1 MTTMD
6 AQTRALLS
14 ESLRELLGAGDRAR
28 ASLSGALAD
37 LGWDEVLAED
47 PATATTLL
55 FREHGRALARSRA
68 LDEVLLAELAAVL
81 PASPGVRAVVH
92 PLPGTTQ
99 ATPTMAASASA
110 SASAIADG
118 LPLSGLLLGPLD
130 DIAELV
136 VPVPAGPDSG
146 PDSAPESGPAGSGT
160 GTGVI
165 TVPAVAVRVTPV
177 ATFDRD
183 LSWFW
188 VQGETTGPARPSAAA
203 HRAWESAV
211 AAARRALA
219 AEMIGACAGALAL
232 AAEHT
237 TARVQFGHPIAS
249 FQAVRH
255 RLAEAHVALV
265 AAEAALAAAWS
276 DGGGWAAA
284 MAKATAGRTQAVVSR
299 HVLQVC
305 GAMGLTEEYDL
316 RRYVTRAAV
325 LDTLYGPHQELEET
339 IGAALLGGLDPPRVA
354 EF

>member
-14 ESLRELLGAGDRAR
+14 ESLRELLGTSDRAGT
-28 ASLSGALAD
+28 SLSGALAE

-68 LDEVLLAELAAVL
+68 LDDVLLAELAAVL
-81 PASPGVRAVVH
+81 PAAPGVRALVH
-92 PLPGTTQ
+92 PLPG
-99 ATPTMAASASA
+99 ATEAAPPTA
-110 SASAIADG
+110 G
-118 LPLSGLLLGPLD
+118 GRPLSGLLLGPLD

-136 VPVPAGPDSG
+136 VPVPSGPDSG
-146 PDSAPESGPAGSGT
+146 PGSRSGT
-160 GTGVI
+160 GTGII
-165 TVPAVAVRVTPV
+165 TVPAAAVRVTPV

-183 LSWFW
+183 LSWFR
-188 VQGETTGPARPSAAA
+188 VQGEPTGPARPSAAA
-203 HRAWESAV
+203 GPAWDSAV
-211 AAARRALA
+211 TAGRRALA

-265 AAEAALAAAWS
+265 AAEAALAAAWA

-284 MAKATAGRTQAVVSR
+284 VAKATAGRMQAVVSR

-305 GAMGLTEEYDL
+305 GAMGLMEEYGL

-325 LDTLYGPHQELEET
+325 LDTLYGPHQDLEET
-339 IGAALLGGLDPPRVA
+339 IGAALLGGMGPPRIA